1 MVLGGA
7 QAGVHRTSLRA
18 DLDRRVSVGHQVVEP
33 GRVARMAALR
43 SDEHHVLA
51 VGEIGEGGGAHLP
64 GPRPN
69 VVEKQHRR
77 RTRHVMADQAAARSV
92 DGRVAPDQVA

>member
-1 MVLGGA
+1 
-7 QAGVHRTSLRA
+7 
-18 DLDRRVSVGHQVVEP
+18 
-33 GRVARMAALR
+33 
-43 SDEHHVLA
+43 
-51 VGEIGEGGGAHLP
+51 
-64 GPRPN
+64 